1 VLTTPVASARQRL
14 RLWPDKLQARPS
26 LTNGP
31 DQDPICANQG
41 EFADRAQL
49 STWLRKL
56 LLIVS
61 RPTEGKTM
69 SKEKADDPEW
79 SLFFF

>member
-31 DQDPICANQG
+31 DQDLASANLG
-41 EFADRAQL
+41 EFADRAQR
-49 STWLRKL
+49 SPWLRKL

-61 RPTEGKTM
+61 RLTEGKTM
-69 SKEKADDPEW
+69 SKEKADEPEW
-79 SLFFF
+79 PLFSF